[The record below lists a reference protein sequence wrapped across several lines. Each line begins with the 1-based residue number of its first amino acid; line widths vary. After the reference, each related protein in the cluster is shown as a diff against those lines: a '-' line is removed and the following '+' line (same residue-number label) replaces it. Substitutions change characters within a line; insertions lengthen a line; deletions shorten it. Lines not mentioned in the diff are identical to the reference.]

1 MDKLKKMLNDIYTI
15 YNLKILIISIY
26 QNLDDKNQLNDCI
39 CQIEDIYR
47 KYNVNDIDDL
57 ISLVSEY
64 SKQVQIVKDK
74 ELIKLLIFL
83 ILNSKERKI
92 INYDDSVLKELYK
105 FIIKNNLYDPNW
117 NIGVSSEPLF
127 VLLPNSSDLYDV
139 NMLVFNNEIIDWN
152 ILNNGTDSFTSFV
165 YGYLNSNSEHERY
178 YFLEIIKSALNRVD
192 FDSTK
197 RYKSSQKKVCYE
209 VKPIRQVLI
218 ELSEQNDTINPI
230 LDLIEQKDNSKKLQY
245 HNNASK

>member
-1 MDKLKKMLNDIYTI
+1 MDKLKKLLSDIYTI
-15 YNLKILIISIY
+15 YSLKILIVSIY
-26 QNLDDKNQLNDCI
+26 QNLSDKKQLNDCV

-92 INYDDSVLKELYK
+92 INYDDSLLKELYK

-139 NMLVFNNEIIDWN
+139 NMLVFNNELIDWN

-165 YGYLNSNSEHERY
+165 YGYLNSNSEHERF
-178 YFLEIIKSALNRVD
+178 YFLEIMKSAINRVD

-209 VKPIRQVLI
+209 VNPIREVLK
-218 ELSEQNDTINPI
+218 ELSEQNNTINFI
-230 LDLIEQKDNSKKLQY
+230 LDLIEKKDNSKKLLY
-245 HNNASK
+245 HNNMSK